1 MSGYMKKILLFI
13 GVIMSI
19 PAMLSAND
27 INVVEGT
34 VQDKE
39 GNTYRTVK
47 IGEQVW
53 LAENLRS
60 TEFQDG
66 SKIKTAF
73 IPNDDEQNLLKYGR
87 LYDWHDVTDE
97 RNICPVGWRV
107 ASDEDWKELEKTIGI
122 SEAEVNKK
130 GWRGDN
136 DIAITIKES
145 QPDTLFKKFDQS
157 QVNKYKFFANA
168 AGVKLSR
175 WYLTLGMYTEFW
187 TSSNA
192 TEKDA
197 YNRTLAYSWWNSHKG
212 EIRRTTISKNYMFS
226 VRCIKN

>member
-1 MSGYMKKILLFI
+1 MKKLLLFI

-34 VQDKE
+34 VQDVE
-39 GNTYRTVK
+39 GNTYRTVQ

-73 IPNDDEQNLLKYGR
+73 IPDDDEQNLLKYGR

-122 SEAEVNKK
+122 PEAEVNKK

-157 QVNKYKFFANA
+157 QVNKYKFFASA

-175 WYLTLGMYTEFW
+175 WYITQGMYTEFW

-192 TEKDA
+192 TDKDA
-197 YNRTLAYSWWNSHKG
+197 YNRTLAYSWWNPHKG

>member
-1 MSGYMKKILLFI
+1 
-13 GVIMSI
+13 MSI
-19 PAMLSAND
+19 PTIVSAND
-27 INVVEGT
+27 INVVEGS
-34 VQDKE
+34 VQDSE

-60 TEFQDG
+60 TKFQDG
-66 SKIKTAF
+66 SRIKTAF
-73 IPNDDEQNLLKYGR
+73 IPKDDEQNLLKYGR
-87 LYDWHDVTDE
+87 LYDWHDVFDE

-107 ASDEDWKELEKTIGI
+107 ASDDDWKALERTLGM
-122 SEAEVNKK
+122 SETDVHKR

-136 DIAITIKES
+136 DIAIAIKES
-145 QPDTLFKKFDQS
+145 QPNSLFKKFDQS
-157 QVNKYKFFANA
+157 QVNKHKFSASP

-175 WYLTLGMYTEFW
+175 WYITQGMYTEFW

-192 TEKDA
+192 TEKEA
-197 YNRTLAYSWWNSHKG
+197 YNRTLAYSCWNPHKG

-226 VRCIKN
+226 VRCIKD